1 MIFTERNSHWIEK
14 NQRYTEKRHATQT
27 VNIQKGGRE
36 THTHHCL
43 AKTNGTFTTNRCEAL
58 KMYTCDGGRYFNLHF
73 RRIKLKH

>member
-1 MIFTERNSHWIEK
+1 M
-14 NQRYTEKRHATQT
+14 QRFCILYKEVYILLGLQT

-36 THTHHCL
+36 THTRHCL